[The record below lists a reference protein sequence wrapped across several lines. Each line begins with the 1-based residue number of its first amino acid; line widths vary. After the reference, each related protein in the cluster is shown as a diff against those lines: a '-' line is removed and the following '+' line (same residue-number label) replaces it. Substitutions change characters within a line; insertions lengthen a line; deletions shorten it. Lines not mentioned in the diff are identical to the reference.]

1 MVLIES
7 FTTEAP
13 IEISLVVVVCATDL
27 EDRFFGV
34 RRSSF
39 HGAMKTNGRLESA
52 ESLRAVLWSE

>member
-13 IEISLVVVVCATDL
+13 IEISLVVVCATDL
-27 EDRFFGV
+27 DDRFFGV